1 MGTLDGGSQ
10 PPTPSFNLISVADD
24 EETEKDGSFWNL
36 SRWRGS
42 FSGLRYSISANSPT
56 ESTHD
61 AAAAASSAALE
72 AEQSQAANELLK
84 PPTKTANRRSIGV
97 TDLNRPK
104 VVEDQTNR
112 RRSMGPTIRASKS
125 QETNAGMDVIE
136 ENKSD
141 PDPSLPKKRADS
153 GVGRMSDDT
162 AE

>member
-1 MGTLDGGSQ
+1 MGALDGGSQ
-10 PPTPSFNLISVADD
+10 PPMPSFNFISMTDG
-24 EETEKDGSFWNL
+24 EENEKDSSFWNI

-56 ESTHD
+56 ESTHE
-61 AAAAASSAALE
+61 AAAASSSAAAG
-72 AEQSQAANELLK
+72 AEQSKAANDLLK
-84 PPTKTANRRSIGV
+84 PPSRTANRRSIGV

-104 VVEDQTNR
+104 VVEDQANR

-125 QETNAGMDVIE
+125 QETNVGMDVID

-141 PDPSLPKKRADS
+141 QSLPKKRADS